1 MSLLPQRKKSA
12 EEIAKLRESLGMV
25 APPADEE
32 VLPSEAPAIQSAI
45 RAARPI
51 PEVITKAVEIAPV
64 SPMASLPLTEAN
76 EPKPVRSLKRSERNL
91 DLSTEAHSTHVAKHP
106 AESTPSPLP
115 AANKQK
121 TVRSLRKSEQGPLP
135 EIHSPPPDSKLP
147 IHRHNDREVQ
157 EIRRQEA
164 LAMQSSGGHL
174 LSRVAHP
181 VMIIPGYL
189 FALAGAVC
197 FYFYELQI
205 EITAGCV
212 VAALLIA
219 GFIFF
224 KKPLSKHHAAFIA
237 VISLFV
243 TVFGALYYFPQL
255 RYGT

>member
-12 EEIAKLRESLGMV
+12 EEIEKLRESLGMV

-32 VLPSEAPAIQSAI
+32 VLLPEAPAIQSTI

-51 PEVITKAVEIAPV
+51 PEVIAKTVEIAPV
-64 SPMASLPLTEAN
+64 SPMAPLPMTEAH
-76 EPKPVRSLKRSERNL
+76 EPKPVRSLKRSERAF
-91 DLSTEAHSTHVAKHP
+91 DLSLETHAAHLPKHL

-121 TVRSLRKSEQGPLP
+121 TVRSLRKSEQRPSPG
-135 EIHSPPPDSKLP
+135 IHSAPPDSKLP

-157 EIRRQEA
+157 EIRRKEA

-174 LSRVAHP
+174 LSLVAHP
-181 VMIIPGYL
+181 VMIIPGYV
-189 FALAGAVC
+189 FALAGGIC

-205 EITAGCV
+205 EITAACV
-212 VAALLIA
+212 AAALLIA
-219 GFIFF
+219 GFIFL

-243 TVFGALYYFPQL
+243 TIFGALYYFPQL